1 MRMINRR
8 GMLGLA
14 CAGLL
19 APRLAVAAV
28 PAAGTPARLSLVRA
42 DNGERFAG
50 PVRGENGHDLGALGE
65 LAHFMRDR
73 HVDRMVAIDPGL
85 IDFVSD
91 VLARAGA
98 AEATLLSGYRSPE
111 TNAKL
116 AKTQFGVAEKSF
128 HIEGRAI
135 DFFVPQRLTD
145 AVEIA
150 RRLHRGGVG
159 WYPGSRFIHLDT
171 GAPRFWTLQGGSLRG
186 LLGVR
191 ATKHR
196 NLALEQCRKDPARRA
211 FCGKPSASSRGRPPS
226 L

>member
-1 MRMINRR
+1 MIARR
-8 GMLGLA
+8 RLLLA
-14 CAGLL
+14 ASASLL
-19 APRLAVAAV
+19 APHAGHAAL
-28 PAAGTPARLSLVRA
+28 PGAGEPRRLSLVRA

-50 PVRGENGHDLGALGE
+50 TFRGTHGYDLGALGE

-73 HVDRMVAIDPGL
+73 HVDRMVAIDPPL
-85 IDFVSD
+85 LDFMTD
-91 VLARAGA
+91 VLAKSGA

-135 DFFVPQRLTD
+135 DFFIPHRLAD
-145 AVEIA
+145 AAESA
-150 RRLHRGGVG
+150 RRMGRGGVG

-186 LLGVR
+186 LLGAR
-191 ATKHR
+191 AARHR
-196 NLALEQCRKDPARRA
+196 NLALEQCLKDPARRPL
-211 FCGKPSASSRGRPPS
+211 CGKPSTAIRSKPAI
-226 L
+226 